1 MGGLFGGSTPSAPAL
16 PAVPPSAAPATLA
29 SAATSGAMQNSRA
42 RAVGALGQGFDNT
55 IATSP
60 LGTSTAPTTA
70 KSGLLGG
77 S

>member
-1 MGGLFGGSTPSAPAL
+1 MGFGSAPATPAL

-42 RAVGALGQGFDNT
+42 KAMGALGQGYDGT

-60 LGTSTAPTTA
+60 LGTAAPSTA
-70 KSGLLGG
+70 KGSLLGG
-77 S
+77 